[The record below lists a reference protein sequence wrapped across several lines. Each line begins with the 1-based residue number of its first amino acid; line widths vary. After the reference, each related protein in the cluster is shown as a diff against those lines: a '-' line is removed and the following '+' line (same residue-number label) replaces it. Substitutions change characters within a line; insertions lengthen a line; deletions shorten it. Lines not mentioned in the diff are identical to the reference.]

1 MIPVQTVD
9 GVTGV
14 SLKIVRGTK
23 KKGMVDILFQSESA
37 GKVAATFEAKENGI
51 SGMIVTDNAGTK
63 SLLSGQLDELAQTIR
78 GQGKEKIDLR
88 VAVLNHSDM
97 SRYENRMTDR
107 ELSGADNSE
116 ADAAAPQ
123 DGDIPAGTE
132 VSRGEDYK
140 VQTSRLYHIAESFIQ
155 AVQEFL

>member
-1 MIPVQTVD
+1 
-9 GVTGV
+9 
-14 SLKIVRGTK
+14 
-23 KKGMVDILFQSESA
+23 
-37 GKVAATFEAKENGI
+37 
-51 SGMIVTDNAGTK
+51 MIVTDNAGTK

-88 VAVLNHSDM
+88 VAGLNHSDM

-107 ELSGADNSE
+107 ELSG
-116 ADAAAPQ
+116 
-123 DGDIPAGTE
+123 
-132 VSRGEDYK
+132 VSDDRTGNDTQKQTSGEDYK